1 MYSMTVQG
9 ETLEDLR
16 VGLTKAADSISD
28 PDPKKATGK
37 AAGTQAK
44 SDDDKPEAED
54 KKPAK
59 KAAAKKPAAKKKAAD
74 GPTADDVRKALADL
88 AKVDGRDAALKILS
102 DLGDCDTVSE
112 LPEDQ
117 YAEAIRLATMGNDDD
132 ENGDDEDD
140 GF

>member
-16 VGLTKAADSISD
+16 IGLTKAADSISD
-28 PDPKKATGK
+28 PDPRKATGK

-44 SDDDKPEAED
+44 SGDDKPEPAA
-54 KKPAK
+54 KKP
-59 KAAAKKPAAKKKAAD
+59 AAKKPAAKKKAAD

-117 YAEAIRLATMGNDDD
+117 YAEAIRLATMGNGDDDD
-132 ENGDDEDD
+132 ESGDSEDD